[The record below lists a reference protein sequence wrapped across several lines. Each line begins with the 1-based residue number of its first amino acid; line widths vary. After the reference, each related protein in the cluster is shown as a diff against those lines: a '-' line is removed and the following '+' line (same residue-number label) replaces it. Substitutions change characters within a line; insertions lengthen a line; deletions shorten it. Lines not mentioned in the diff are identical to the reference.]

1 MNTLILIWIGAVGL
15 AIGSFLNVVIYRL
28 PLKKR
33 FGLGRSICP
42 KCGTQLRWY
51 HNIPLASWAA
61 LRGKCAFCRQP
72 ISWRYPLVELMTAG
86 AYVYFWAY
94 LGFSPMF
101 FVWAALVSALIVII
115 FVDLDHQIIPDSIT
129 LSGMAAGQAASFLP
143 NGLGIVQSLIGLV
156 VGGGSLY
163 LIAVL
168 GEALFRKEAMGGGDI
183 KMAAMLGAFLGWQKV
198 LLVFLA
204 AAVIGLVVGVI
215 AMLISSKMR
224 RDRMIPFGPYL
235 AVAAVI
241 SGLYGDRI
249 IGFYLTRIGGLN

>member
-86 AYVYFWAY
+86 AYVYF
-94 LGFSPMF
+94 
-101 FVWAALVSALIVII
+101 
-115 FVDLDHQIIPDSIT
+115 
-129 LSGMAAGQAASFLP
+129 
-143 NGLGIVQSLIGLV
+143 
-156 VGGGSLY
+156 
-163 LIAVL
+163 
-168 GEALFRKEAMGGGDI
+168 
-183 KMAAMLGAFLGWQKV
+183 
-198 LLVFLA
+198 
-204 AAVIGLVVGVI
+204 
-215 AMLISSKMR
+215 
-224 RDRMIPFGPYL
+224 
-235 AVAAVI
+235 
-241 SGLYGDRI
+241 
-249 IGFYLTRIGGLN
+249 

>member
-129 LSGMAAGQAASFLP
+129 LSGMAAGLAASFLP

-156 VGGGSLY
+156 VGGGSL
-163 LIAVL
+163 
-168 GEALFRKEAMGGGDI
+168 
-183 KMAAMLGAFLGWQKV
+183 
-198 LLVFLA
+198 
-204 AAVIGLVVGVI
+204 
-215 AMLISSKMR
+215 
-224 RDRMIPFGPYL
+224 
-235 AVAAVI
+235 
-241 SGLYGDRI
+241 
-249 IGFYLTRIGGLN
+249 